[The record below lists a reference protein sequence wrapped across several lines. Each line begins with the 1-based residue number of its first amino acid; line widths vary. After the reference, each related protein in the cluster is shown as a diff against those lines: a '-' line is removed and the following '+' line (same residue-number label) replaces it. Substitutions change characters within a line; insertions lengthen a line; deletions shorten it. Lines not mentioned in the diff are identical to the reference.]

1 MKNKNFTLLLS
12 LTSGFIFLILLL
24 TDTHASFSCQVDT
37 NSDDENANCADY
49 HITTSREEV
58 CIDSAFIIHANLLE
72 NGETI
77 KFVCPWSTQS
87 VSVLTFGALFAL
99 LYTGSAILQRKKKSL
114 LPGKSLLGVGIVS
127 LCLVG
132 AATVSMV
139 LDMIGGRSKCEKFAQ
154 ILKTTNKAETD
165 CSTALYMVTILF
177 CIVSLG
183 FLAYEIFLGYE
194 RYKSEQLFIEAGEQ
208 GIFIPKGDFNKGLFK
223 EDTTLL
229 DE

>member
-1 MKNKNFTLLLS
+1 MKNTNFTLLLS
-12 LTSGFIFLILLL
+12 LTSGFILLILLL

-37 NSDDENANCADY
+37 NNDEENATCADVP
-49 HITTSREEV
+49 ITTKREEI
-58 CIDSAFIIHANLLE
+58 CNDSSFIIHANIPTK
-72 NGETI
+72 GDPETVKI
-77 KFVCPWSTQS
+77 VCPWSTQS

-99 LYTGSAILQRKKKSL
+99 LYTGSAILQRKKKSV
-114 LPGKSLLGVGIVS
+114 LPGKSLLGVGIMS

-139 LDMIGGRSKCEKFAQ
+139 LDIMGGRSKCKKFTQ
-154 ILKTTNKAETD
+154 MMQGFETD
-165 CSTALYMVTILF
+165 CSIALYMVTILF

-183 FLAYEIFLGYE
+183 LLAYEIFLGYE

-223 EDTTLL
+223 EDTTTL